1 MEEAFFMRNTNTK
14 TYKLVVTALL
24 SALVIVMAF
33 TPLGFLKVGA
43 VEISFLMLPVAIGA
57 VTCGFG
63 PAVFLALLFGVASFI
78 QCFGMSALG
87 VFLMTL
93 NPAFCFI
100 TCVVARLIAG
110 VIAGLVAKATRKIG
124 VAGYILTGLSAA
136 CANTIFFVGAIILFF
151 FGNDAFQTQMTEWG
165 ISTENA
171 WLFACAFATTN
182 CLIEAAATAFLT
194 GAVGAALKK
203 AGFIK
208 TAD

>member
-1 MEEAFFMRNTNTK
+1 MQNTNKK

-24 SALVIVMAF
+24 SAIIIVMAF
-33 TPLGFLKVGA
+33 TPLGFLKIGA

-57 VTCGFG
+57 VTCGVEV
-63 PAVFLALLFGVASFI
+63 AAFLALLFGAASFI

-87 VFLMTL
+87 VFLMTVS
-93 NPAFCFI
+93 PVFCFI
-100 TCVVARLIAG
+100 TCIVTRLIAG
-110 VIAGLVAKATRKIG
+110 LIAGFTAKLTKKLG
-124 VAGYILTGLSAA
+124 VAGYALTGLAA
-136 CANTIFFVGAIILFF
+136 ALANTVFFVGAIILFF
-151 FGNDAFQTQMTEWG
+151 FRNDAFIAKMTEWG

-203 AGFIK
+203 AGLIK
-208 TAD
+208 AE